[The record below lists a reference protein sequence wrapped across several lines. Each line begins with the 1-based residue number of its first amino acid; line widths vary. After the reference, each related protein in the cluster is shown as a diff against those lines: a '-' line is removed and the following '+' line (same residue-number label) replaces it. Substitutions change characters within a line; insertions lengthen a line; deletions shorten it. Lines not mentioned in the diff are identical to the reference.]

1 MPQRGITDMV
11 EQLTDAEKARLA
23 HNEYA
28 RKWRARNKDK
38 VKKYM
43 AKHWAKVYNE
53 SHRAGDD
60 DDR

>member
-1 MPQRGITDMV
+1 MV